1 MVRRKIALSVAL
13 DIGALVAALAIAS
26 IVVFG
31 TVWPWHFRDDVGR
44 FIASLLFGAL
54 VGVYVSYRSAGKDAP
69 RPSYGRAF
77 STFGVA
83 MAVSSLTLVFSRAYF
98 SRGYLVWTAASW
110 LTLSLVHRAIR
121 RRRPW
126 TEKLVV
132 VTAEK
137 ELIDHLMDAPHA
149 EVIEVLHP
157 SGAVP
162 DRPLPKEVTLAVDLR
177 SVLSDEM
184 ARFVSSTNL
193 AGYPM
198 RSLVATYEEHTGR
211 LAIVHL
217 HEGWE
222 LTVPLEDRGPYVKT
236 KRFLDTLAVVA
247 TAPLALLLGLMIA
260 AAIRLDSHGP
270 IIFKQRRVGLE
281 GRPFTLYK
289 FRTMR
294 ADNDGERSARFAAK
308 GDDRL
313 TRVGRFLRLIRVD
326 ELPQLWN
333 VLRGDL
339 SLVGPRP
346 EQGQFVDRFSETI
359 PFYTHRHLVRPGLTG
374 WAQVNFGYADGHA
387 DTIEKLS
394 YDLYY
399 VKHVGIWLDFEVLG
413 RTVWTIMSGFGA
425 R

>member
-13 DIGALVAALAIAS
+13 DIGSLVAALAIAS
-26 IVVFG
+26 IMVFG
-31 TVWPWHFRDDVGR
+31 TLWPWSFRTDVSA
-44 FIASLLFGAL
+44 FIASLVFGAV
-54 VGVYVSYRSAGKDAP
+54 VGIYVSYRSAGKDAP

-83 MAVSSLTLVFSRAYF
+83 MTVSSLTLVFSRAYF
-98 SRGYLVWTAASW
+98 SRAYLAWTAASW
-110 LTLSLVHRAIR
+110 LVVSLVHRAVR

-149 EVIEVLHP
+149 KVVEVLHP

-198 RSLVATYEEHTGR
+198 RSLVAAYEEHTGR

-222 LTVPLEDRGPYVKT
+222 LTVPLEDRSPYVKT
-236 KRFLDTLAVVA
+236 KRFLDTLAVVIA
-247 TAPLALLLGLMIA
+247 APLALLLGVIIA
-260 AAIRLDSHGP
+260 LAIRVDSHGP

-289 FRTMR
+289 FRTMW
-294 ADNDGERSARFAAK
+294 ADNDGEDKARFAAK

-333 VLRGDL
+333 VFRGDL

-346 EQGQFVDRFSETI
+346 EQGPFVDRFSETI

-374 WAQVNFGYADGHA
+374 WAQVNFGYADGYA

-399 VKHVGIWLDFEVLG
+399 VKHVGIWLDLEVLG
-413 RTVWTIMSGFGA
+413 RTVWTILSGFGA

>member
-1 MVRRKIALSVAL
+1 MANRRIAISAAL
-13 DIGALVAALAIAS
+13 DLGALVVALALASFFAFGTFWPWSFREDPTALIAS
-26 IVVFG
+26 MG
-31 TVWPWHFRDDVGR
+31 
-44 FIASLLFGAL
+44 FGAA
-54 VGVYVSYRSAGKDAP
+54 VGLYVSYRSAGKGAP

-83 MAVSSLTLVFSRAYF
+83 MTVSSLTLVFSRAYF
-98 SRGYLVWTAASW
+98 SRGFLVWAAFSW
-110 LTLSLVHRAIR
+110 LALTLLHRAIR

-149 EVIEVLHP
+149 SVVDVLDP
-157 SGAVP
+157 AGPVP
-162 DRPLPKEVTLAVDLR
+162 ERPLAAGVTLAVDLR
-177 SVLSDEM
+177 AVLSDEM
-184 ARFVSSTNL
+184 ARFVSSSNL

-198 RSLVATYEEHTGR
+198 RSLVAAYEEHTGR

-222 LTVPLEDRGPYVKT
+222 LTVPLEGRGPYVRT
-236 KRFLDTLAVVA
+236 KRFFDTLVVIVS
-247 TAPLALLLGLMIA
+247 APAALVLGLLIA
-260 AAIRLDSHGP
+260 VAIRVDSHGP
-270 IIFKQRRVGLE
+270 IIFKQRRIGLE

-294 ADNDGERSARFAAK
+294 TANDGERTARFALR

-313 TRVGRFLRLIRVD
+313 TRVGRVLRRFRVD

-346 EQGQFVDRFSETI
+346 EQGPFVERFSETI

-399 VKHVGIWLDFEVLG
+399 VKHVGLWLDLEVFG
-413 RTVWTIMSGFGA
+413 RSVWTVLSGFGA

>member
-1 MVRRKIALSVAL
+1 MARRQVALSAALDLGSLVIAL
-13 DIGALVAALAIAS
+13 GIAS
-26 IVVFG
+26 IIVFE
-31 TVWPWHFRDDVGR
+31 TPWPWHFRTDPT
-44 FIASLLFGAL
+44 AL
-54 VGVYVSYRSAGKDAP
+54 VGSLLLGAVVGIYISQRSAGQEVP

-77 STFGVA
+77 SMFGVA
-83 MAVSSLTLVFSRAYF
+83 MTISSLTLVFSRSYF
-98 SRGYLVWTAASW
+98 SRGYLAWTSASW
-110 LTLSLVHRAIR
+110 LALALTHRAIR

-126 TEKLVV
+126 SENLVI

-137 ELIDHLMDAPHA
+137 ELIDHLLDAPHA
-149 EVIEVLHP
+149 NVTQVLDP
-157 SGAVP
+157 AGPVP
-162 DRPLPKEVTLAVDLR
+162 DQPLPLGVTLAVDLR
-177 SVLSDEM
+177 AVLSDEM
-184 ARFVSSTNL
+184 ARFVSSSSL

-198 RSLVATYEEHTGR
+198 RSLVTTYEEHTGR

-222 LTVPLEDRGPYVKT
+222 LTVPLRGRGPYVKT
-236 KRFLDTLAVVA
+236 KRIADTLAVLLAAPVA
-247 TAPLALLLGLMIA
+247 LVLGAIIA
-260 AAIRLDSHGP
+260 AAIRVDSRGP
-270 IIFKQRRVGLE
+270 VIFKQRRIGLE

-289 FRTMR
+289 FRTMYS
-294 ADNDGERSARFAAK
+294 NNEGEREARFAAR

-313 TRVGRFLRLIRVD
+313 TRVGRLLRRLRVD

-346 EQGQFVDRFSETI
+346 EQGPFVDRFSETI

-399 VKHVGIWLDFEVLG
+399 VKHVGVWLDLEVLG
-413 RTVWTIMSGFGA
+413 RSIWTILSGFGA

>member
-1 MVRRKIALSVAL
+1 VIAM
-13 DIGALVAALAIAS
+13 AIAS
-26 IVVFG
+26 IFAFE
-31 TVWPWHFRDDVGR
+31 TIWPWSFRDDPSAMLG
-44 FIASLLFGAL
+44 SLLFGAI
-54 VGVYVSYRSAGKDAP
+54 VGIYIAYRSAGKEVP

-83 MAVSSLTLVFSRAYF
+83 LTVSSLTLVFSRADF
-98 SRGYLVWTAASW
+98 SRSYMAWTAGSW
-110 LTLSLVHRAIR
+110 LGLSLIHRAMR

-132 VTAEK
+132 VTVEK

-149 EVIEVLHP
+149 EVMEVLDP
-157 SGAVP
+157 AGPVP
-162 DRPLPKEVTLAVDLR
+162 ERPLQPGITLAVDLR
-177 SVLSDEM
+177 AVLSDEM
-184 ARFVSSTNL
+184 ARFVSSSNL

-198 RSLVATYEEHTGR
+198 RSLVAAYEEHTGR

-222 LTVPLEDRGPYVKT
+222 LTVPLEGRGQYVRT
-236 KRFLDTLAVVA
+236 KRFFDTIGVLLVS
-247 TAPLALLLGLMIA
+247 PFALVLGLVIA
-260 AAIRLDSHGP
+260 GAIRVDSRGP
-270 IIFKQRRVGLE
+270 VIFKQRRIGLE

-294 ADNDGERSARFAAK
+294 SKNEGERKARFATQ

-313 TRVGRFLRLIRVD
+313 TRVGRFLRRVRVD

-333 VLRGDL
+333 VVRGDL

-346 EQGQFVDRFSETI
+346 EQGPFVERFSETI
-359 PFYTHRHLVRPGLTG
+359 PFYMHRHLVRPGLTG

-387 DTIEKLS
+387 DTIDKLS

-399 VKHVGIWLDFEVLG
+399 IKHVGVWLDLEVLG
-413 RTVWTIMSGFGA
+413 RSVWTVLSGFGA